1 MKKIFKLLL
10 LVIFT
15 VELSAYTYSDKLS
28 NKHVDMKIEYT
39 YLKNDN
45 NLYINIQAKNLYKNG
60 KGGISISIPQLKSA
74 QLINKQDPQSL
85 KQLGVFKEGSKIWNG
100 SLKQTI
106 SAQYLLIEKWNDK
119 WNKNNYESLS
129 FSVDVKDL
137 KSLTLQV
144 RTNLIVG
151 KEKIA
156 LPQDGVEDQQG
167 FVVETINL
175 VFDELEK
182 KDKYSFRVDENWD
195 TNMDTLYLVN
205 KETKQEKKVLV
216 QEKVFAASYACSFG
230 QVSGHT
236 KEGNLIAYYECEGGI
251 LSPDGMSYVYSP
263 ESKRYIFS
271 EKGDLIKKE
280 KSEY

>member
-28 NKHVDMKIEYT
+28 NKHVDMKIEYI

-60 KGGISISIPQLKSA
+60 KGGISVSIPELKSA
-74 QLINKQDPQSL
+74 QSINKQDPQSL

-182 KDKYSFRVDENWD
+182 QDKYSFRVDENWD
-195 TNMDTLYLVN
+195 TYKDTLYLAN

-216 QEKVFAASYACSFG
+216 QEGVHGASFG
-230 QVSGHT
+230 CNFGQLAGHT
-236 KEGNLIAYYECEGGI
+236 KEGNLIAYYECEGE
-251 LSPDGMSYVYSP
+251 PVAND
-263 ESKRYIFS
+263 SKRYIFS

>member
-28 NKHVDMKIEYT
+28 NKYVDIKIEYT
-39 YLKNDN
+39 YSKNDN
-45 NLYINIQAKNLYKNG
+45 NLHINIQAKNLYKNG
-60 KGGISISIPQLKSA
+60 KGGISISIPELKSA
-74 QLINKQDPQSL
+74 QLINKQYPQSL
-85 KQLGVFKEGSKIWNG
+85 KQFGVFKEGSKIWNA
-100 SLKQTI
+100 SLKK
-106 SAQYLLIEKWNDK
+106 SVPAQYLLIEKWNDK

-129 FSVDVKDL
+129 FEIAVKDL

-156 LPQDGVEDQQG
+156 LPDNGVEDQQG
-167 FVVETINL
+167 FAVESINL

-195 TNMDTLYLVN
+195 TSKDTLYLVN

-216 QEKVFAASYACSFG
+216 QERVFGASYVCSFG
-230 QVSGHT
+230 QVAGHT

-271 EKGDLIKKE
+271 QKGNLIKKE
-280 KSEY
+280 KEQ

>member
-28 NKHVDMKIEYT
+28 NKHVDMKIEYI

-60 KGGISISIPQLKSA
+60 KGGISISIPQLKSV

-182 KDKYSFRVDENWD
+182 KDNYSFRVDENWD
-195 TNMDTLYLVN
+195 TYKDTLYLVN
-205 KETKQEKKVLV
+205 KKTKQEKKVLV
-216 QEKVFAASYACSFG
+216 QEGVHGASFGCNFG
-230 QVSGHT
+230 QVTGHT
-236 KEGNLIAYYECEGGI
+236 KEGNPIAYYECEGE
-251 LSPDGMSYVYSP
+251 PVAND
-263 ESKRYIFS
+263 SKRYIFS